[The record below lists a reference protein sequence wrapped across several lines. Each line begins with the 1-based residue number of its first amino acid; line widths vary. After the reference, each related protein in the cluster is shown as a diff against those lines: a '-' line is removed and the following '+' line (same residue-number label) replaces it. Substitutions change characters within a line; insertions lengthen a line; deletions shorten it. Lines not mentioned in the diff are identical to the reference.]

1 MRKTYLQELDEQYP
15 TSKRQQSKKAAGF
28 KRYKDGMLGKIGAA
42 SMGKRISIET
52 VTDEEL
58 KLYLSRVSK

>member
-1 MRKTYLQELDEQYP
+1 
-15 TSKRQQSKKAAGF
+15 
-28 KRYKDGMLGKIGAA
+28 MLGKIGAA
-42 SMGKRISIET
+42 SMGKIISIET